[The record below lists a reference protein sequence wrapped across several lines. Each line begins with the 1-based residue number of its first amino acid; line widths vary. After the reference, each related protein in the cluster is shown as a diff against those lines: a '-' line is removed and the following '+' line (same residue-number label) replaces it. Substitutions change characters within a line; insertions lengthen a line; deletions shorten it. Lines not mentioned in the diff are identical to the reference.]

1 MFNKDYKRKKIKF
14 FKIKLNQ
21 NSIIKPRNKYDKTA

>member
-1 MFNKDYKRKKIKF
+1 MFQRGYKRKKIGF